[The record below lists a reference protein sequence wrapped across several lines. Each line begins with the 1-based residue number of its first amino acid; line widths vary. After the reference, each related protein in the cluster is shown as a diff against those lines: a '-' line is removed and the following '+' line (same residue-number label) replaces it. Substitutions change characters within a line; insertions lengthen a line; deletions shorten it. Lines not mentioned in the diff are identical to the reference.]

1 MRESVI
7 ASLAALVMGAGGSG
21 GSPTQV
27 GQTAGGIAGSFLAP
41 GIGSTVGA
49 LVGTLAGMV
58 VEEQVDKAREQKER
72 VDLGHELA
80 TSPMSTAAA
89 AGGLL
94 MGQPTRVWVDEQ
106 VQNGRLIVG
115 HFEVRP
121 VS

>member
-1 MRESVI
+1 M
-7 ASLAALVMGAGGSG
+7 LAVSG
-21 GSPTQV
+21 CSGVSPMQV
-27 GQTAGGIAGSFLAP
+27 GQTAGGIAGSLIAP

-58 VEEQVDKAREQKER
+58 VEGQVDKAREQKER

-80 TSPMSTAAA
+80 AAPASPASA
-89 AGGLL
+89 AGSAPVGT
-94 MGQPTRVWVDEQ
+94 PTRVWVDEQ
-106 VQNGRLIVG
+106 ARNGRLTAG